1 MDWIQVLTVIGST
14 VGCCFYFRKESQ
26 ADLHEIKAQVSSFS
40 DEVKGDMKEMREMMG
55 AFQRTF
61 HMETK
66 DFHGRLC
73 TLEEKY
79 QTMVR
84 ERSGAPKKAGKAE
97 A

>member
-26 ADLHEIKAQVSSFS
+26 ADLHEIKNQVSSFS

-79 QTMVR
+79 QNII
-84 ERSGAPKKAGKAE
+84 SAKGAKGAKAE
-97 A
+97 K

>member
-79 QTMVR
+79 QQAI
-84 ERSGAPKKAGKAE
+84 GAKGAKSAKVE
-97 A
+97 K